1 MAVVFF
7 RQVLTLVTKNL
18 RIVLVRHPFATFI
31 RTLLIPIVLFVFFSY
46 AKYIF
51 VPAAVYGVGTS
62 RPLLSLP
69 DALAIA
75 ASTGRH
81 TVAFYN
87 YGLGG
92 GAIDAVIDALVPVVE
107 GAGSKAVR
115 LTDDGELDTICHSS
129 LRGVSSCYGAVSLQS
144 SPDEGDGGIWAYTIR
159 LDGALGAGKIN
170 VEKGGNDGEVYA
182 LPLQHALDS
191 AIVAQQNGNGSGG
204 NAIAD
209 AAVHE
214 YPFTSLTPKQRDEQI
229 RVDYQ
234 SSITKFLGVGF
245 ISGIIGICY
254 HLAGF
259 MATERETGMS
269 TLIDATMT
277 TSASGSRWGEA
288 QIARLLSYHVSF
300 TMLYLPGWVIGS
312 AVVAASVFTNTNAA
326 IVILYHV
333 LVGITL
339 ASMALFGSAFFR
351 HAQLSGVSVT
361 LISLILAIVAQ
372 TISSPQTGTV
382 IVLSLL
388 FPPCNYVFFM
398 TEIARFERHKSP
410 ANLLHVPEGS
420 PWHIY
425 GIVLWIFLVI
435 QLFGYFVLGIY
446 VERYLHGTT
455 TTGRTIIAHPPGSDA
470 DTSGTP
476 ALHLESFSK
485 TYNPGLLRRALSWI
499 KKAPE
504 PVHAVRELTLSAGR
518 GQILVLLGS
527 NGSGKSTTLDAIA
540 GTSKLTSGR
549 IIIDGTGGLGIAP
562 QKNVMWDGLT
572 VEEHIRV
579 FNRLKSPFNLA
590 SRDETRQLVA
600 SVDLETKIGALAKT
614 LSGGQRRKLQL
625 GMMLTGGSAVCCV
638 DEVSSG
644 LDPLSRRKIW
654 DILLAERG
662 RRTIIMTT
670 HFLDEADLL
679 SDHIAMLHKGTLRA
693 EGSSAALKEQL
704 GGGYRIHVPKTKTS
718 KNPTV
723 VVNSDRDLPNVDG
736 VVKENSFDLVTY
748 IAPSSSLA
756 ARVIRILEAAG
767 VADYRFSGP
776 TLEDVFLKLA
786 EEVQS
791 EQNSD
796 QEQQG
801 VQPDEQDS
809 TVTVS
814 EKHLS
819 SGKESMV
826 TSPETLMR
834 SGNVAEAA
842 SSEGKGLKLM
852 SGRRIGYWQQARVLF
867 LKRATVF
874 KGNWLPSL
882 AAFAMP
888 VIAAGLVMLF
898 VMNQGAIGCSSAD
911 QLSSDDPETLADAGD
926 KIFIVAGPRSQFTD
940 VAALTQLFSPMFAT
954 TTDSSSSGNG
964 SSGNSSSG
972 INSTGTSFVTS
983 LLQNMTLADNF
994 THFNSLIVRRRTS
1007 IEPAG
1012 FWLGDDSSPPTLAY
1026 RANTL
1031 DHVRSLYGQN
1041 FLDAMLANTS
1051 ISISY
1056 ASFAVPWSP
1065 STGKTLQLL
1074 VYVSLACA
1082 AYVGFFSLYAN
1093 LERRRNV
1100 RGLQY
1105 SNGVRAL
1112 PLWMAY
1118 VGFDFAIVLMSSALV
1133 AILFAALSKVW
1144 FHVGYLFIIF
1154 TLYGLASAPLAY
1166 FLSLFCNSQLSAY
1179 ALTAVFQAVIFLV
1192 YMIAY
1197 LCTITYAPVNHIDSL
1212 LLVVHFV
1219 VSAVAPIGSLVRA
1232 LFVGLNLFSVS
1243 CSGRELSTLPG
1254 GITLYGGPILYLFVQ
1269 AFVYFGLL
1277 LWFDSGD
1284 VGATMHQISM
1294 RLKRRKVQPRRPAD
1308 ADADANADT
1317 YTYGSEEEEREG
1329 QDTASGA
1336 GGLQVKHLTKTF
1348 KRNTAVDNASF
1359 SVGRGEVFAL
1369 LGPNGAGKS
1378 TTISMIRGDI
1388 KPDDGDVFVE
1398 GASVMKQLA
1407 AARRGLGVC
1416 PQFDAVDQMTVREH
1430 LRFYARVRGIA
1441 DVEHNVQAVI
1451 RAVGLA
1457 AFGERQA
1464 HALSGGNKRKLS
1476 LGIALMGNPAVVL
1489 LDEPSSGLDA
1499 AAKRIMWRTLA
1510 ATAPGRS
1517 ILLTTHSMEEAD
1529 ALAGRAGILAGRM
1542 LAAGDTDDLRAR
1554 FGSRLFVH
1562 LVCRGA
1568 PHSSDADTTRLRQ
1581 WVMATFAGAEVEEQ
1595 TYHGQMRFAVPV
1607 ANGRLLEEGEG
1618 EGQMKAEEEARATV
1632 TAKDSTVTMSSTTT
1646 VTSKSQA
1653 ATSAVGRLV
1662 VLLDEQREALGIDH
1676 FSVSPTTLDQVFLT
1690 IVGRHNVQEEGYR
1703 QEELAA
1709 ERNRGWW
1716 RQLRLRR

>member
-7 RQVLTLVTKNL
+7 RQVQTLVAKNL
-18 RIVLVRHPFATFI
+18 RVVLIRHPFATFI
-31 RTLLIPIVLFVFFSY
+31 RTLLIPIILFVFFSY

-51 VPAAVYGVGTS
+51 VPAAVYGIGTS
-62 RPLLSLP
+62 RPLLSLS

-81 TVAFYN
+81 KVAFYN
-87 YGLGG
+87 GGLSG

-107 GAGSKAVR
+107 AAGSKVVR
-115 LTDDGELDTICHSS
+115 LTDDNQLDTICHSS
-129 LRGVSSCYGAVSLQS
+129 LRGVTSCYGAVLFAS
-144 SPDEGDGGIWAYTIR
+144 SPSEGDAGIWKYTIR

-170 VEKGGNDGEVYA
+170 IDKSDNDGEVYA

-191 AIVAQQNGNGSGG
+191 AIVAQQNGNSSGA

-214 YPFTSLTPKQRDEQI
+214 YPFTSLTSEQRREEI
-229 RVDYQ
+229 RINYQ
-234 SSITKFLGVGF
+234 SAITRFLGVGF
-245 ISGIIGICY
+245 ISGVIGICY

-269 TLIDATMT
+269 TLIDAMMT

-288 QIARLLSYHVSF
+288 QIARLVSYHVSF

-312 AVVAASVFTNTNAA
+312 AVVAASVFSNTSAA

-333 LVGITL
+333 LAGIAL
-339 ASMALFGSAFFR
+339 ASMAMFGAAFFR
-351 HAQLSGVSVT
+351 HSQLSGVSVT
-361 LISLILAIVAQ
+361 LIYLILAIVSQ
-372 TISSPQTGTV
+372 TISSPQSGTV
-382 IVLSLL
+382 IVLCLL
-388 FPPCNYVFFM
+388 FAPCNYVFFM
-398 TEIARFERHKSP
+398 TEIARFERHREA
-410 ANLLHVPEGS
+410 ANLLHVPPGS
-420 PWHIY
+420 PWQVS
-425 GIVLWIFLVI
+425 GIVLWVFLII
-435 QLFGYFVLGIY
+435 QLFGYFLLAIY
-446 VERYLHGTT
+446 VDRYLHGTT
-455 TTGRTIIAHPPGSDA
+455 TTGRTITVRSPDSDVDTGS
-470 DTSGTP
+470 TP
-476 ALHLESFSK
+476 ALRLESFSK
-485 TYNPGLLRRALSWI
+485 TYSPGPLRRAFGWA
-499 KKAPE
+499 KKLPE

-549 IIIDGTGGLGIAP
+549 ISIDGTGGLGIAP
-562 QKNVMWDGLT
+562 QKNVMWDDLT

-579 FNRLKSPFNLA
+579 FNRLKSPFSLA
-590 SRDETRQLVA
+590 SREETRQLVA
-600 SVDLETKIGALAKT
+600 SVDLEMKTKALAKT
-614 LSGGQRRKLQL
+614 LSGGQQRKLQL

-679 SDHIAMLHKGTLRA
+679 SDHIAVLSKGALRA
-693 EGSSAALKEQL
+693 EGSSAALKERL
-704 GGGYRIHVPKTKTS
+704 GGGYRIHVPKTRTS
-718 KNPTV
+718 KNTV
-723 VVNSDRDLPNVDG
+723 VPVNSSFDLPDVDG
-736 VVKENSFDLVTY
+736 VVKESAFDTISY

-756 ARVIRILEAAG
+756 ARVIRVLEAAG

-776 TLEDVFLKLA
+776 TLEDVFLKLV

-791 EQNSD
+791 E
-796 QEQQG
+796 EKLEA
-801 VQPDEQDS
+801 DELDS

-819 SGKESMV
+819 SDKDGAV
-826 TSPETLMR
+826 TSSEVLVR
-834 SGNVAEAA
+834 SDDGTDA
-842 SSEGKGLKLM
+842 SSNEGRGLKLM

-867 LKRATVF
+867 MKRVTVLKSS
-874 KGNWLPSL
+874 WLPSL
-882 AAFAMP
+882 AAFAIP

-898 VMNQGAIGCSSAD
+898 VMNQGPIGCSSAD
-911 QLSSDDPETLADAGD
+911 QLSNDQPETLAESGYSVVL
-926 KIFIVAGPRSQFTD
+926 VAGPRAQFTD
-940 VAALTQLFSPMFAT
+940 TTALLQLFTPLFSSN
-954 TTDSSSSGNG
+954 SSSSR
-964 SSGNSSSG
+964 SSNSS
-972 INSTGTSFVTS
+972 TDTSVVAS
-983 LLQNMTLADNF
+983 LLRNVTLADNF
-994 THFNSLIVRRRTS
+994 THFNQLIMKKRRS
-1007 IEPAG
+1007 IGPAG
-1012 FWLGDDSSPPTLAY
+1012 LWLGDDSSPPTLAY
-1026 RANTL
+1026 RANSQ
-1031 DHVRSLYGQN
+1031 DQVSSLYGQN
-1041 FLDAMLANTS
+1041 ILDALLANTS
-1051 ISISY
+1051 ISVSY
-1056 ASFAVPWSP
+1056 TSFAIPWSP
-1065 STGKTLQLL
+1065 DTGKTLQLL

-1082 AYVGFFSLYAN
+1082 AYVGFFSLYPN

-1105 SNGVRAL
+1105 SNGVSAL

-1118 VGFDFAIVLMSSALV
+1118 VSFDLGIVLLSSALV
-1133 AILFAALSKVW
+1133 AILFAALSSIW
-1144 FHVGYLFIIF
+1144 YHVGYMFIIF

-1166 FLSLFCNSQLSAY
+1166 FVSLFCSSQLSAY
-1179 ALTAVFQAVIFLV
+1179 AFTAAIQAVIFLV

-1197 LCTITYAPVNHIDSL
+1197 LCTITYAPVNHIDSY

-1219 VSAVAPIGSLVRA
+1219 VSAVSPIGSLVRA
-1232 LFVGLNLFSVS
+1232 LFVSLNLFSVS
-1243 CSGRELSTLPG
+1243 CSGKELSQHPG
-1254 GITLYGGPILYLFVQ
+1254 SITLYGGPILYLFVQ
-1269 AFVYFGLL
+1269 AFVYFGLV

-1284 VGATMHQISM
+1284 VGATLHQMAI
-1294 RLKRRKVQPRRPAD
+1294 RVKRHKARRREAAD
-1308 ADADANADT
+1308 V
-1317 YTYGSEEEEREG
+1317 EEEEG
-1329 QDTASGA
+1329 QEEEASKKE
-1336 GGLQVKHLTKTF
+1336 GLQVTHVTKTF
-1348 KRNTAVDNASF
+1348 KNNTAVDNVSF
-1359 SVGRGEVFAL
+1359 SVGHGEVFAL

-1398 GASVMKQLA
+1398 GASVQRQLG
-1407 AARRGLGVC
+1407 AARGGLGVC

-1430 LRFYARVRGIA
+1430 LRFYAQVRGIT
-1441 DVEHNVQAVI
+1441 DVAHNVQAVMQ
-1451 RAVGLA
+1451 AVGLA
-1457 AFGERQA
+1457 ALGDRQA
-1464 HALSGGNKRKLS
+1464 QALSGGNKRKLS

-1510 ATAPGRS
+1510 ATSPGRS

-1529 ALAGRAGILAGRM
+1529 ALAGRAGILARRM
-1542 LAAGDTDDLRAR
+1542 LAAGVTEELRSR
-1554 FGSRLFVH
+1554 FGSRLYVH
-1562 LVCRGA
+1562 VVCRGA
-1568 PHSSDADTTRLRQ
+1568 PHTPEAETERLRR
-1581 WVMATFAGAEVEEQ
+1581 WAAAVFPGAEVEEQ
-1595 TYHGQMRFAVPV
+1595 TYHGQMRFAIPV
-1607 ANGRLLEEGEG
+1607 VNGQLVEDDT
-1618 EGQMKAEEEARATV
+1618 ATEKPV
-1632 TAKDSTVTMSSTTT
+1632 R
-1646 VTSKSQA
+1646 

-1709 ERNRGWW
+1709 VKRKWW
-1716 RQLRLRR
+1716 KLGLRD